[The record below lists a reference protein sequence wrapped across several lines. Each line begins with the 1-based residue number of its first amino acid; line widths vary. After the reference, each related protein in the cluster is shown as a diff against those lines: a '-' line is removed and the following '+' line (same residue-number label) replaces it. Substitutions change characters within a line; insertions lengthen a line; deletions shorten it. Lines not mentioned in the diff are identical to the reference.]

1 MFTTP
6 GKIRVSTVQPS
17 CGNKYRSAHH
27 GLSSSAVLGMWEG
40 GDTRI
45 KPTTASSLSSSY
57 TPHNIHREAN
67 SYSQNVILLRHC
79 KRGTLHDAISF
90 FATMQKDLFSWNIMM
105 STYNRLEDGGDEVLA
120 LFNQMQQEAT
130 IPNKFILASII
141 SACATQGD
149 VCPGLFWT

>member
-1 MFTTP
+1 MKALIFTHSHLPAKRDVAFSSIST
-6 GKIRVSTVQPS
+6 VST
-17 CGNKYRSAHH
+17 
-27 GLSSSAVLGMWEG
+27 
-40 GDTRI
+40 
-45 KPTTASSLSSSY
+45 SSLSSSY

>member
-17 CGNKYRSAHH
+17 CGKYRSAHH
-27 GLSSSAVLGMWEG
+27 GLSSAAVLGMWEEE
-40 GDTRI
+40 DTRI
-45 KPTTASSLSSSY
+45 KPTATPSLSPSY
-57 TPHNIHREAN
+57 TPHNMLREDN

-79 KRGTLHDAISF
+79 KQGTLHDAISF

-105 STYNRLEDGGDEVLA
+105 STYNRLQDGGDEVLA